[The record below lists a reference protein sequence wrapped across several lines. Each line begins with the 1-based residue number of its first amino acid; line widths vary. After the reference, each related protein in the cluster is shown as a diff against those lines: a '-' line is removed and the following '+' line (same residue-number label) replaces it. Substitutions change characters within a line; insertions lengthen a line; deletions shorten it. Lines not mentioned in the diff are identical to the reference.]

1 MPKEKIDPNLAWLIA
16 NKDYLR
22 IYKLETDIG
31 IGEGLLRKF
40 VIGKRKLPAKW
51 HDPVIKR
58 VKELRK

>member
-16 NKDYLR
+16 NERYLR
-22 IYKLETDIG
+22 IYQIEKDLG
-31 IGEGLLRKF
+31 MGEGLLRKF
-40 VIGKRKLPAKW
+40 VIGKRALPAKW